1 MNSEINKHANH
12 IAIQGE
18 INRLR
23 DKLVVS
29 ERTAKA
35 DAQLKVRHVLLTSKK
50 KNGSIYDI

>member
-1 MNSEINKHANH
+1 MNSEFNKHEKH
-12 IAIQGE
+12 IVIQGE

-35 DAQLKVRHVLLTSKK
+35 DSQLKVRHVLLTLKK
-50 KNGSIYDI
+50 KWFNL